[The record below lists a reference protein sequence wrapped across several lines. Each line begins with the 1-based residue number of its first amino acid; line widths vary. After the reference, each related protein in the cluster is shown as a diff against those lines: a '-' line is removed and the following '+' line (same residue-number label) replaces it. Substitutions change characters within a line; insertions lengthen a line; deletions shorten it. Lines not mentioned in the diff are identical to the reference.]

1 MNTDPQTENSMEEDK
16 EAKPEIAV
24 TDHAYMRIKKRM
36 GLSREAAVRMA
47 EKAFDGGISH
57 SETSG
62 RLAKYIARKSLEYK
76 KSGTRIVIYG
86 EMVYCFCGAR
96 STGRGGPSG
105 ILVTV
110 WYIPNNLKKNVLGL
124 QKRKSSNL
132 NRIS

>member
-24 TDHAYMRIKKRM
+24 TDHAYMRIKQRM

-47 EKAFDGGISH
+47 EKAFSEGVSH

-62 RLAKYIARKSLEYK
+62 RLAKYIAGKSLEYRQP
-76 KSGTRIVIYG
+76 GTRIIIYG

-96 STGRGGPSG
+96 ITRIGGRFG

-110 WYIPNNLKKNVLGL
+110 WYIPNNLKKNALGL
-124 QKRKSSNL
+124 QKRKNSNP